1 MTYIGATRGE
11 MNMDNQMRDEVA
23 RLYPGNVS
31 SDFEDRVRRDIIDWI
46 LLTPIPLSGMDMKD
60 VIKLFW
66 NERLN

>member
-1 MTYIGATRGE
+1 MDYIMA
-11 MNMDNQMRDEVA
+11 DEVA

-31 SDFEDRVRRDIIDWI
+31 SALEDSVRRDIIDWI
-46 LLTPIPLSGMDMKD
+46 LLTPTPLTGMDMKD

>member
-1 MTYIGATRGE
+1 
-11 MNMDNQMRDEVA
+11 MDNLMRDEIA

-31 SDFEDRVRRDIIDWI
+31 SDFEGNVRREIIDWI
-46 LLTPIPLSGMDMKD
+46 LLTTTSLTGMDMKD

>member
-1 MTYIGATRGE
+1 MTDAAVC
-11 MNMDNQMRDEVA
+11 DEVA

-31 SDFEDRVRRDIIDWI
+31 SDFENNIRREIIDWI
-46 LLTPIPLSGMDMKD
+46 LLTTTSLTGMDMKD